1 MSQLAANH
9 LRLNKENIPEAL
21 VLLLSGLF
29 LSSLVSFFFKQYA
42 CSTAVLCISGL
53 AVSSPQP
60 LSILQ
65 WSRGSKSSFR
75 IIKHRIKRRYSW
87 SSEKTL
93 QGYRDFQEGK
103 ESKSHLG
110 RHNIYKEEEAGAT
123 CRHCDMSAKPQL
135 KSKFAH
141 SESYLSFQHFHPLDH
156 TVYYY
161 SSEKNTFVS

>member
-21 VLLLSGLF
+21 ALLLSGLF
-29 LSSLVSFFFKQYA
+29 LSSLVSFFLSSMHVVQLFFVS
-42 CSTAVLCISGL
+42 CGL

-65 WSRGSKSSFR
+65 WSRGSKSSSR
-75 IIKHRIKRRYSW
+75 IIKHRTKRPYSW

-93 QGYRDFQEGK
+93 QGHRDFREGK
-103 ESKSHLG
+103 ESESPLG

-141 SESYLSFQHFHPLDH
+141 SESYLSFQHPLDH